1 MSHATPPTSS
11 MRTGEPHRGA
21 LVLVLGILSIVLCQL
36 LGPFAWIMGK
46 GDLAKMDAGQMDA
59 EGRGLT
65 QAGKICGMIGTIL
78 LCLSVVLTLLYIIIV
93 VVILGAAAAG
103 AAGSNP

>member
-1 MSHATPPTSS
+1 MSQAIPPTSS
-11 MRTGEPHRGA
+11 SRAGEPHRGA
-21 LVLVLGILSIVLCQL
+21 LILVLGILSIVLCQL

-78 LCLSVVLTLLYIIIV
+78 LCLSLLLTILYFIIIIIFV
-93 VVILGAAAAG
+93 GAAAAG
-103 AAGSNP
+103 AGSNP